1 MPPIFRTVPMSPD
14 LVRNACSSQNP
25 YRLICAGNE
34 PASFQSFVI
43 ESILSMAIPDR
54 DFDRIV
60 LHWVVAAAELSGVE
74 QHAQDLHVVLRGDTG
89 NDDADDEQTNAAN
102 QRDEE
107 QPSLRAENRQRAV
120 HRFVNS
126 VLSKTALCHLRPPSC
141 LLRDWVV
148 VGPAADYPGKSQAMK
163 FTAPTAMPMPKMI
176 PASMRLDWPS
186 P

>member
-102 QRDEE
+102 QRVHQREDRASGNERDEE

-126 VLSKTALCHLRPPSC
+126 VLSKTALCHLRPP
-141 LLRDWVV
+141 
-148 VGPAADYPGKSQAMK
+148 
-163 FTAPTAMPMPKMI
+163 
-176 PASMRLDWPS
+176 
-186 P
+186 